1 MRFESGPLV
10 SMLGGAI
17 AFVVAIALPMGAH
30 HTHPPGLFNDTFS
43 DIQGVVREVRL
54 TPPHSWVMLEVRG
67 DDGVLQLWPLEAGS
81 PKELQGIGVTADY
94 VKAGDTIKARCRRLR
109 VVPKGH
115 DNDCILGFLKAKDG
129 TVKDWSG
136 DNAPI
141 PADF

>member
-1 MRFESGPLV
+1 M
-10 SMLGGAI
+10 MAC
-17 AFVVAIALPMGAH
+17 
-30 HTHPPGLFNDTFS
+30 
-43 DIQGVVREVRL
+43 
-54 TPPHSWVMLEVRG
+54 
-67 DDGVLQLWPLEAGS
+67 LQLWPLEAGS